1 MKLPKQRA
9 LTTPYVIDALSDKA
23 SSVRR
28 YAIATLTN
36 MILTH
41 PFGTLY
47 GGFLNQPEWEAR
59 YQQVKKEIKRI
70 EAKQMGA
77 VPGADAPLPA
87 EEEAEEDAEENEAD
101 EDPEG
106 ADAEE
111 QEVDEDGEP
120 IPRKKKSK
128 KKAKRVSN
136 APPPNDQAL
145 DADDMA
151 NFTRLKLTKR
161 YIADALEFIRGVEG
175 SMDVLGQL
183 LGSTSKAEVL
193 ESIEFFKVAYEY
205 QMAGASVSSMIRS
218 HLKCYC
224 LTRFFVTVGRQEDA
238 ALDLDERQQ
247 RHYLR
252 RRQGT
257 EGYSLEAHR
266 VLSCSVLRP
275 HRRRRAATADKSH
288 HQEHDRVSCAV
299 ADP

>member
-77 VPGADAPLPA
+77 VPGAEAPPPA
-87 EEEAEEDAEENEAD
+87 EDEAEDDAEEDEAD
-101 EDPEG
+101 EDPED

-111 QEVDEDGEP
+111 GEQDVDEDGEP
-120 IPRKKKSK
+120 IPRKKKKSK
-128 KKAKRVSN
+128 KKAKRVSD
-136 APPPNDQAL
+136 APPANDQAL

-205 QMAGASVSSMIRS
+205 QMAGASVRAMIRS
-218 HLKCYC
+218 HL
-224 LTRFFVTVGRQEDA
+224 
-238 ALDLDERQQ
+238 
-247 RHYLR
+247 
-252 RRQGT
+252 
-257 EGYSLEAHR
+257 
-266 VLSCSVLRP
+266 
-275 HRRRRAATADKSH
+275 
-288 HQEHDRVSCAV
+288 
-299 ADP
+299 